1 MKNKILLAGLVA
13 LAACTPAHDDLAQW
27 MTKTR
32 KDAKSHVIPF
42 EPPVVTP
49 PKPYIQPPFS
59 GLHAFSS
66 GRLNTIQPGGVNAPD
81 ANRPKETLEAFSLD
95 TLKYVGTL
103 RNGNKIS
110 GYVEAENHVYT
121 VSPGNY
127 LGQNHGRIQSITP
140 DKIILTELVED
151 SSGNWT
157 YRQAELPLS
166 SAADK
171 TDAAANQTK

>member
-1 MKNKILLAGLVA
+1 MKNKILLAGVVS

-27 MTKTR
+27 MTQTR
-32 KDAKSHVIPF
+32 KDAKTHVIPF

-49 PKPYIQPPFS
+49 PKLYVQPAFS
-59 GLHAFSS
+59 GLNAFDSR
-66 GRLNTIQPGGVNAPD
+66 RLNAVQNSSNAP
-81 ANRPKETLEAFSLD
+81 NLSRPKETLEAFSLD
-95 TLKYVGTL
+95 NLKYVGTL
-103 RNGNKIS
+103 RNGGRVS
-110 GYVEAENHVYT
+110 GFVEAENHVYT

-151 SSGNWT
+151 SSGNWV

-166 SAADK
+166 SASDNN
-171 TDAAANQTK
+171 AANQTKNN